1 LDSDYYLSGL
11 FDQVTIQALTAG
23 PVIALS
29 LAILLLLVSGFV
41 SASEV
46 AFFSLTPGD
55 INDIREENAPSDPLI
70 QRLLDRSEYL
80 LAAILIAN
88 NFVNVAVVML
98 CTYGIN
104 AIVNFS
110 SAPMLGFILE
120 TIVLTFLLL
129 LFGEI
134 MPKIY
139 AQKNSLRFVRSSAPV
154 LNVVERVCR
163 PLSNILVTST
173 SVINKALVKKKYD
186 LSVDELSKALE
197 LTSTEMPEEKE
208 MLSEIIK
215 FYNKTADEIM
225 TPRLDMEDID
235 IKTSF
240 RTVVDFIIRSGYS
253 RIPVYADSEDNIK
266 GILYIKDLLP
276 YVEKPDTF
284 RWQSLIRPA
293 YFVPETKK
301 IDDLL
306 EEFRTSKIHMAIV
319 VDEFG
324 GTSGIVTMEDI
335 LEEIVGEI
343 SDEYDEDEKQF
354 IRLADGSLIFEAKIL
369 LTDFFRVID
378 ADPTEFGKL
387 TEEVETLA
395 GLLLEIKGDFP
406 RRREIIEY
414 DDYRFLEKLSREVG
428 SHFHALDRTTLYTA
442 NRDISYYTVHE
453 SFVAT
458 IPLVF
463 CEAEKMDPNTQ
474 FLKVMM
480 IDEPAILDQAIARIP
495 QEVKEKY
502 TVLKS
507 APYFLEILDKR
518 VNKGTGVKSLA
529 DVLGI
534 KPEEI
539 MAIGDQE
546 NDIAMIEYAGVGVAM
561 DNAIPSVKEVANFVT
576 KSNLED
582 GVAFAI
588 EKYVLN

>member
-1 LDSDYYLSGL
+1 MDTDYYLSGL
-11 FDQVTIQALTAG
+11 FDNVAIQDLTAG

-29 LAILLLLVSGFV
+29 LAFLLLICSGFV

-55 INDIREENAPSDPLI
+55 QNDIREEKHPSDTMI
-70 QRLLDRSEYL
+70 KQLLERSEYL

-104 AIVNFS
+104 AWIDFS
-110 SAPMLGFILE
+110 AAPLLGFVLE

-139 AQKNSLRFVRSSAPV
+139 AQKNSLQFVRFAASI
-154 LNVVERVCR
+154 LYGLERFCR
-163 PLSNILVTST
+163 PLSKILVTST
-173 SVINKALVKKKYD
+173 SLINKTLTKKKYD
-186 LSVDELSKALE
+186 LSVDELSQALE
-197 LTSTEMPEEKE
+197 LTSTEIPEEKE
-208 MLSEIIK
+208 MLAEIIK

-225 TPRLDMEDID
+225 TPRLDVEDID
-235 IKTSF
+235 IRTNF
-240 RTVVDFIIRSGYS
+240 REVINFIVQSGYS
-253 RIPVYADSEDNIK
+253 RIPVYSDTEDNIK

-276 YVEKPDTF
+276 YVDKLDTF

-306 EEFRTSKIHMAIV
+306 EEFRTNKIHMAIV

-354 IRLADGSLIFEAKIL
+354 VRLADGSLIFEAKIL

-378 ADPTEFGKL
+378 VEPDQFGKL

-406 RRREIIEY
+406 HRREIIDYEG
-414 DDYRFLEKLSREVG
+414 YRFQVLEI
-428 SHFHALDRTTLYTA
+428 D
-442 NRDISYYTVHE
+442 NRRI
-453 SFVAT
+453 
-458 IPLVF
+458 
-463 CEAEKMDPNTQ
+463 
-474 FLKVMM
+474 LKVKFNK
-480 IDEPAILDQAIARIP
+480 IP
-495 QEVKEKY
+495 
-502 TVLKS
+502 T
-507 APYFLEILDKR
+507 D
-518 VNKGTGVKSLA
+518 
-529 DVLGI
+529 
-534 KPEEI
+534 
-539 MAIGDQE
+539 
-546 NDIAMIEYAGVGVAM
+546 
-561 DNAIPSVKEVANFVT
+561 PSEKEVAD
-576 KSNLED
+576 K
-582 GVAFAI
+582 
-588 EKYVLN
+588 